1 MATYK
6 LTYFNS
12 RGTAEPSRFVF
23 AQAGVKYEDVRVDH
37 GEQWKELKPNTP
49 FGVLPLLEEDGKQL
63 GGSTIIARYL
73 GEKFGLAGENAFEN
87 ALLANVVDAAM
98 DLLQELGIA
107 WFEKDEDRK
116 QKAVKKLK
124 EESIP
129 TKLKL
134 FDSRVAGN
142 ENGLLTGKPT
152 WADFFLYMTLD
163 FVMMTAGNEVLK
175 DYPGLTKLRAS
186 VEALP
191 NIAKWIKERP
201 VTDN

>member
-1 MATYK
+1 MEGAEAQHTVWRPA
-6 LTYFNS
+6 LARGRTANS
-12 RGTAEPSRFVF
+12 WEGVQSSR
-23 AQAGVKYEDVRVDH
+23 D
-37 GEQWKELKPNTP
+37 T
-49 FGVLPLLEEDGKQL
+49 
-63 GGSTIIARYL
+63 L

-87 ALLANVVDAAM
+87 AQLANVVDAAM

-116 QKAVKKLK
+116 QKATKKLK

-129 TKLKL
+129 TKLKQ
-134 FDSRVAGN
+134 FGKRVAGN

-175 DYPGLTKLRAS
+175 DYPGTHQATGIS
-186 VEALP
+186 
-191 NIAKWIKERP
+191 
-201 VTDN
+201 